1 VFAAYL
7 HQMHHRAPE
16 ELRLGKKTEQ
26 LLAQAEKLHKQVNEY
41 AYGPPTVRFTDAEVD
56 QARAAGVMIEL
67 ERSTPIITDRSL
79 YRELC
84 KQAIKRTAEEL
95 RARATELAEERKQ
108 ARAAGRAVDPQAE
121 ARREHGRRVR
131 QLAEQAHGANLDL
144 GRALMNGLACVDP
157 ASMDDNLAADRY
169 RVRTADSREKALAIL
184 SVEQFDVIVVDVNG
198 KTLDLIDAIRTGDG
212 LASRIDPDTPLIVL
226 TSRADELHRIRALDR
241 GGDDVLTKPFSYSEL
256 RARIAALLRRAEA
269 RRAPRVLRAG
279 LEPRH

>member
-1 VFAAYL
+1 MTEHRPRAGPPTLTTRALIRSDLGHLRGCPEALRHTRSKVFAAYL

-121 ARREHGRRVR
+121 ARREHGQCDSSPSRPMARTSTW
-131 QLAEQAHGANLDL
+131 GA
-144 GRALMNGLACVDP
+144 R
-157 ASMDDNLAADRY
+157 
-169 RVRTADSREKALAIL
+169 
-184 SVEQFDVIVVDVNG
+184 
-198 KTLDLIDAIRTGDG
+198 
-212 LASRIDPDTPLIVL
+212 
-226 TSRADELHRIRALDR
+226 
-241 GGDDVLTKPFSYSEL
+241 
-256 RARIAALLRRAEA
+256 
-269 RRAPRVLRAG
+269 
-279 LEPRH
+279 